1 MICLSE
7 SQVTQL
13 SDRPT
18 SRLLHTVKRGLAR
31 SSQCSDVD
39 RGYEKGYPLKCCSY
53 GHHSTR
59 WGREM
64 LQRAVTIPSWPAN
77 VQLRLETLDFVL
89 GLHQL
94 IHQPPIFLLS
104 LFAEPS
110 CIAPDHGS
118 PYCFVPSGDFA
129 QSAHVH
135 ICINVWILR
144 SWLRDTWRTNH
155 VLGGRPR
162 SDLRDILSTADSM
175 LGFQRVRQIG
185 HANKIICYL
194 FY

>member
-1 MICLSE
+1 MQVKTTDDLSVRVASDAITYQIARRAGCYIQLSE
-7 SQVTQL
+7 AWHDLPNAPILTGVT
-13 SDRPT
+13 
-18 SRLLHTVKRGLAR
+18 KR
-31 SSQCSDVD
+31 
-39 RGYEKGYPLKCCSY
+39 GYPLKCCSY

-77 VQLRLETLDFVL
+77 VQLRLKTLDFVL

-129 QSAHVH
+129 QSTPVH
-135 ICINVWILR
+135 IWEICINVWILR
-144 SWLRDTWRTNH
+144 SWLRDT
-155 VLGGRPR
+155 
-162 SDLRDILSTADSM
+162 
-175 LGFQRVRQIG
+175 
-185 HANKIICYL
+185 
-194 FY
+194 